1 MSSKTLAF
9 YFPART
15 DIGYLRILSLTVVLA
30 MAAIHVSESLDAA
43 FQMAVAKFAA
53 SLTDEQRKEFRGCSL
68 KEVEQTIKDV
78 ETRLAS
84 QRRQRN
90 MQKISNFLEGMNQ
103 LGKVIE
109 VFVNCDSTVAFIWG
123 PIKFVLLAVGT
134 WCETL
139 DCLLDTYVEIGEFLP
154 GLSQYTTL
162 LEKYPSLGMLLEK
175 YYSDV
180 LEFHRNALKVFSRPR
195 WKIVFDSAWKT
206 FRAEFGPIL
215 TKLKRHREL
224 LSGESL
230 TALVTNV
237 HQSVQSIE
245 DKVDALTREVQR
257 LHLVDSE
264 NADRKRHEDIHSKR
278 QFVLTKLKPP
288 DYHHDFEKALNE
300 RCDSTSGDWLLAD
313 DKFRGWAD
321 MTTMKPGAL
330 YVNGIPGSGKT
341 VITSRAIQYLGQ
353 LRENRNANGLG
364 PLTLLQDE
372 VLLDLI
378 YQRCISIDQQM
389 ITSAYALRELAD
401 LVLQAQNMCFIV
413 VDGLDECIGDDVG
426 KSQVAQGQ
434 VIDWLESL
442 RNVSSESSDSCMRLL
457 ISGQKN
463 GLLDERLK
471 DWPSVQLD
479 SSLHHTKDIQMYCE
493 VQSLEIPQ
501 EFEDIEGIENIRLDI
516 IHRVTSRARG
526 MFLYAKIVLTNLLD
540 QPSSA
545 DFERELEE
553 QNFPDGLDQAYG
565 SCHPV
570 TLGTLTN
577 STTHSYERVA
587 IHVLENAYEKR
598 YNVARRILN
607 LVICA
612 ERLLRWR
619 EIRSHFSIDIQSKTA
634 NPKSHP
640 RKSAKHYCG
649 SLVEICQKDEH
660 RSQSVGPEPEDVL
673 ELVHETARTYLLQT
687 NRFRLD
693 ILNLEMARFCAQYMY
708 SSPFDPD
715 IENTVVKTHC
725 MTGYYGFMDYAAAN
739 WWKHARRL
747 EDSAVHVTLGA
758 IVRLAGALNPEYKLG
773 LDDPA
778 NDVPA
783 IWTRMRQY
791 SDNSRDWEREFPI
804 QTRIQLIRSYF
815 DALFVPGNTQSS
827 VDMDRLR
834 EFYGSPKY
842 KCSKPWCAFFHD
854 GFKTISARDNH
865 INQHNLPFRCSTD
878 GCCRFQIGF
887 ATESE
892 LVRHNQ
898 RLHPAAV
905 SVEFPSRRR
914 GNIFKAA
921 AEGQIEA
928 IQVLVAQGASVNVRD
943 KDGLTPLF
951 LAARAGKCNVCRW
964 LLEHGAELE
973 ARCTEQSLAAL
984 HAAVANDDV
993 EVALLLIADYGA
1005 NIFARTGAG
1014 EDPQTVIEQEHST
1027 KLRTAFPAEFW
1038 IPNLSTIEQPRP
1050 QRPFKKYGKSWNV
1063 LFHQTA
1069 SDGLDVDLVWNIRT
1083 EIGHTLHT
1091 PELHDGAARLTSPG
1105 MDVAISPDIK
1115 LVAAGSEDKK
1125 TRVFDIR
1132 TGDLLY
1138 CLKDHQ
1144 GPILDVTFSLNVG
1157 ELITSSADKT
1167 IKVWDLNSSHLTGQ
1181 GAGVCKRTLY
1191 GHEMSVF
1198 GVAVTPDS
1206 KWVLSVSYDQGVQ
1219 FWDIRTGYSQ
1229 FVLHGHESR
1238 VTCVAVCPVAGPNNG
1253 GLFATAS
1260 RTEVRIWTYTTEV
1273 Q

>member
-15 DIGYLRILSLTVVLA
+15 DIGDLRILSLTVVLA

-53 SLTDEQRKEFRGCSL
+53 YLTDEQRKEFRGCSL
-68 KEVEQTIKDV
+68 KEVEQTIKNI

-123 PIKFVLLAVGT
+123 PIKFVLLA
-134 WCETL
+134 
-139 DCLLDTYVEIGEFLP
+139 P
-154 GLSQYTTL
+154 GARHLT
-162 LEKYPSLGMLLEK
+162 
-175 YYSDV
+175 
-180 LEFHRNALKVFSRPR
+180 VFSTR

-257 LHLVDSE
+257 LHLVDNE

-313 DKFRGWAD
+313 NKFRGWAD

-341 VITSRAIQYLGQ
+341 FITSRAIQYLGQ

-364 PLTLLQDE
+364 PLVLYFFFRHSQNDKRNFVALLLSLLSQTLLQDE

-378 YQRCISIDQQM
+378 YQRCISIDQQT
-389 ITSAYALRELAD
+389 ITSVYALRELAD

-434 VIDWLESL
+434 
-442 RNVSSESSDSCMRLL
+442 
-457 ISGQKN
+457 
-463 GLLDERLK
+463 

-501 EFEDIEGIENIRLDI
+501 EFEDIEGIENVRLDI

-553 QNFPDGLDQAYG
+553 QNFPDGLDQA
-565 SCHPV
+565 
-570 TLGTLTN
+570 
-577 STTHSYERVA
+577 TTHSYERVA

-607 LVICA
+607 LVVCA
-612 ERLLRWR
+612 ERPLRWR
-619 EIRSHFSIDIQSKTA
+619 EIRSHCSIDIQYKTA
-634 NPKSHP
+634 NPKSRP

-673 ELVHETARTYLLQT
+673 ELVHETARTYPLQT

-693 ILNLEMARFCAQYMY
+693 ILNSEMARFCAQYIY
-708 SSPFDPD
+708 SAPFDPD

-725 MTGYYGFMDYAAAN
+725 MPGYYGFMDYAAAN

-747 EDSAVHVTLGA
+747 EDSADQVTLGA
-758 IVRLAGALNPEYKLG
+758 IVALAGALNPEYKLG
-773 LDDPA
+773 LDDAA
-778 NDVPA
+778 NDVTA

-815 DALFVPGNTQSS
+815 DAFFGPGNTQSS
-827 VDMDRLR
+827 ADMDRLR

-854 GFKTISARDNH
+854 GFKTMSARDNH
-865 INQHNLPFRCSTD
+865 LNQHNLPFRCRAD
-878 GCCRFQIGF
+878 GCYRFQMGF

-892 LVRHNQ
+892 LTTWQNWH
-898 RLHPAAV
+898 
-905 SVEFPSRRR
+905 
-914 GNIFKAA
+914 IFKAA

-973 ARCTEQSLAAL
+973 ARSPCCG
-984 HAAVANDDV
+984 ANDDV

-1014 EDPQTVIEQEHST
+1014 KDLQTVIEQEHST
-1027 KLRTAFPAEFW
+1027 RLRTAFPAEFW

-1050 QRPFKKYGKSWNV
+1050 QRPFKKYGKSWDV
-1063 LFHQTA
+1063 LFRQTA
-1069 SDGLDVDLVWNIRT
+1069 SDGLDVDLVRSHQTGGFVNCMKFSSDGKYLALVNNKGRSLCFTPDGNNLVTGDNNHGIKVWHIRT
-1083 EIGHTLHT
+1083 KIGHTLHT
-1091 PELHDGAARLTSPG
+1091 PESHHGPISSLDVARDGRIIVSGSRDGTMRIWDWYLDSLDPLRFKLTCNIGAVVSK
-1105 MDVAISPDIK
+1105 VAISPDIK

-1138 CLKDHQ
+1138 CLEDHL
-1144 GPILDVTFSLNVG
+1144 GVVFDVTFSLNVG

-1181 GAGVCKRTLY
+1181 GAGVCKRTLH
-1191 GHEMSVF
+1191 GHEESVY
-1198 GVAVTPDS
+1198 GVAVTPNS
-1206 KWVLSVSYDQGVQ
+1206 KWVLSGSLDRGVQ
-1219 FWDIRTGYSQ
+1219 FWDVRTGYSQ
-1229 FVLHGHESR
+1229 FVLRGHESP
-1238 VTCVAVCPVAGPNNG
+1238 VTCVAVSPVTGPDNG

-1260 RTEVRIWTYTTEV
+1260 VDEVYIWTYTTEV